1 MVSNLLKAPRC
12 RSAEALADNLSGQGF
27 VLHSSSEISHGSKI
41 RREKYSAIRIL
52 WVCFFF
58 FFNVREPNT
67 SSELRSM
74 KKKMLPQKWNV
85 VWHFPQNFQN
95 LCCVYDHWLFQC
107 HLFILLCLLTNSV
120 TVTSLANDSLTTI
133 GCGCSMY
140 LLKGHLTTSK
150 ILVQK

>member
-58 FFNVREPNT
+58 FLMLESQTLLQNWD
-67 SSELRSM
+67 LW
-74 KKKMLPQKWNV
+74 KKKCYLRNEMLSDIFLRIFKTYAVSMTTDYSSVISLYCYVFLQTQSQSP
-85 VWHFPQNFQN
+85 P
-95 LCCVYDHWLFQC
+95 WLMT
-107 HLFILLCLLTNSV
+107 H
-120 TVTSLANDSLTTI
+120 
-133 GCGCSMY
+133 
-140 LLKGHLTTSK
+140 
-150 ILVQK
+150 

>member
-74 KKKMLPQKWNV
+74 KKKCYLRNEMLSDIFLRIFKTYAVSMTTDYSSVISLYCYVFLQTQSQSP
-85 VWHFPQNFQN
+85 P
-95 LCCVYDHWLFQC
+95 WLMT
-107 HLFILLCLLTNSV
+107 H
-120 TVTSLANDSLTTI
+120 
-133 GCGCSMY
+133 
-140 LLKGHLTTSK
+140 
-150 ILVQK
+150 